1 MEVGAAGH
9 SEGVDPAGT
18 EHVLAVR
25 VADKHRPAPATFHFA
40 FDTVSRVDPRGND
53 LSADPINRVSNP
65 HSRPSL
71 PIKPACINI
80 RARARHFHNRFLAH
94 SEFPGEINTGF

>member
-18 EHVLAVR
+18 EHVSAVR

-40 FDTVSRVDPRGND
+40 FDTVSRVDLRGND
-53 LSADPINRVSNP
+53 LSPDPINRGSNP

-71 PIKPACINI
+71 PIKPACIHI